1 MWNYNGPRYSDGPF
15 CAVQVFREPDGK
27 LQTYTWR
34 DVRGMALVHPP
45 KNIVVMIP
53 GGMVPT
59 WKVTK

>member
-15 CAVQVFREPDGK
+15 CAVQVFRESDGK

-34 DVRGMALVHPP
+34 DVRGAALVHPP